1 MKKYREGRIEKE
13 MARVITKI
21 FQEEITNPKLNC
33 LISVTKIKVTSDLKE
48 ADIYVSVLGIGK
60 NEINYEEILEGL
72 NESRKYV
79 RRRVGE
85 EMKLRNTPALRMK
98 LDNSIEYSAKINK
111 ILDELK

>member
-21 FQEEITNPKLNC
+21 FQEEITNSKLNC
-33 LISVTKIKVTSDLKE
+33 LITVTKVNVTSDLKE
-48 ADIYVSVLGIGK
+48 AVVFASVLGIGK
-60 NEINYEEILEGL
+60 NEINYEEVLEGL

-79 RRRVGE
+79 RKRVGQ

-98 LDNSIEYSAKINK
+98 LDDSIEYSSKINK